1 MISGSPR
8 KTAKSKARSKSKSK
22 KHDNIDAKTVAD
34 VDKLVENIKNNV
46 VTLLLIYADWCGH
59 CGTFKDTVWKKLV
72 GMKGR
77 KLPMA
82 QINEKVLQHLKA
94 QIPGLTID
102 GYPTVSLIGRDM
114 KAAEVN
120 DPATGETTNALP
132 NTRDM
137 ASMTKLVTA
146 DPSQVVADN
155 NMGSASASAS
165 SEAEI
170 PEEENRSATP
180 TAESLIARKEAGKN
194 AINNMNN
201 GTPNVNADTST
212 PVNNPPN
219 VEDDLVESQEPVNES
234 PQNASAPTVGGSL
247 YAALLAAT
255 RQAAVPAVLTAAGMA
270 VSRRKK
276 ARKGTRR
283 H

>member
-1 MISGSPR
+1 MGKSAKTLRMISGSPR

-22 KHDNIDAKTVAD
+22 KHDNIDAKTLAD

-59 CGTFKDTVWKKLV
+59 CGTFKKDIWKRLASV
-72 GMKGR
+72 KGR

-82 QINEKVLQHLKA
+82 QINEKVLEHLKA
-94 QIPGLTID
+94 QIPGLKID
-102 GYPTVSLIGRDM
+102 GFPTVSLIGKDM
-114 KAAEVN
+114 KAAEVK

-155 NMGSASASAS
+155 SMGSAL
-165 SEAEI
+165 
-170 PEEENRSATP
+170 PEEENKSATP
-180 TAESLIARKEAGKN
+180 TAESLVARKEAGRN
-194 AINNMNN
+194 AVNNLKN

-212 PVNNPPN
+212 SVNNPPN
-219 VEDDLVESQEPVNES
+219 VEDDLVESQESAETPKDS
-234 PQNASAPTVGGSL
+234 PPATVGGSL
-247 YAALLAAT
+247 YAALLAAA
-255 RQAAVPAVLTAAGMA
+255 RQATVPAVLTAAGVA

-276 ARKGTRR
+276 ARKGTRK